1 MPIHCSR
8 SYYSAGSIL
17 VSSQDWHIPYHHDAL
32 TLQAAIAT
40 LPQSEPSPLEQSLML
55 QCLSNLN
62 SADTGFQLFHGDVD
76 QHKDNCIHIILGR
89 GLLKMDQAFTFG
101 FTLGCAKKGI
111 MAEETLNAYISR
123 HLHPSLARLNE
134 DELAVFKDA
143 VKLASISCCVA
154 LDRFNFADWQDQPIR
169 VLRDAIGL
177 EHDLIAAHYA
187 VEQRR
192 YPHNKASQRLAPAS
206 KQVVA
211 F

>member
-1 MPIHCSR
+1 
-8 SYYSAGSIL
+8 L
-17 VSSQDWHIPYHHDAL
+17 VSTQDWHIPYHHDAL
-32 TLQAAIAT
+32 TLQAAIAS
-40 LPQSEPSPLEQSLML
+40 LPQAELSQVEQTLML
-55 QCLSNLN
+55 ECLSNLN

-76 QHKDNCIHIILGR
+76 QHKHNCIHIVLGR
-89 GLLKMDQAFTFG
+89 GLLKMDQAFIFG
-101 FTLGCAKKGI
+101 FTLGSAKKGI

-123 HLHPSLARLNE
+123 HLHTSLASLNE
-134 DELAVFKDA
+134 EELAVFKDA
-143 VKLASISCCVA
+143 VKLASISSCVA

-169 VLRDAIGL
+169 VLRDVIGL

-192 YPHNKASQRLAPAS
+192 YPHNKASQRLVPAS